1 MEQDVTYHRLTE
13 DTAPYLECAE
23 VFDNPV
29 KPDQL
34 DAFVQDVGHELIF
47 ARVGEVVL
55 GFASGVIVLHP
66 DQAPV
71 FFLNEVGVEP
81 EWRRRGIASALCLR
95 LIDIARDR
103 GCKGVWLATELGNA
117 PARALYRSLSAR
129 ETADIVVYDWDGAM
143 DT

>member
-1 MEQDVTYHRLTE
+1 MKQDVTYHRLTA
-13 DTAPYLECAE
+13 DTARYLEHAE
-23 VFDNPV
+23 IFDHPV

-34 DAFVQDVGHELIF
+34 DAFVQDAGHELVF
-47 ARVGEVVL
+47 ACVGEVAV

-81 EWRRRGIASALCLR
+81 EWQRRGIASELCLR
-95 LIDIARDR
+95 LINIARGR
-103 GCKGVWLATELGNA
+103 GCKGVWLATEVDNG